1 MTVSKPIRRPAPPC
15 LLAARNSGT
24 SRGPLRERIPV
35 KVLAA
40 ISIGCKV
47 LYTLRKHRYHWFSR
61 EMMSEERAQKF
72 HTDDVSLLGSG

>member
-24 SRGPLRERIPV
+24 SRGPPRERIPV

-40 ISIGCKV
+40 
-47 LYTLRKHRYHWFSR
+47 
-61 EMMSEERAQKF
+61 
-72 HTDDVSLLGSG
+72 VS